1 MVTIHDRRINEAS
14 ARVTLVPL
22 CDEEAMGHP
31 LIERERKHR
40 WHSCGGNNCVPIRV
54 LDGGKSCAGF
64 EFANIACSSFRN
76 RSLTFAAINNDLSM
90 SLAKARTRLT
100 RKVVYPNS

>member
-54 LDGGKSCAGF
+54 LDGGKLCAALNSRILPALP
-64 EFANIACSSFRN
+64 FAIA
-76 RSLTFAAINNDLSM
+76 RSRPPRLTIISM
-90 SLAKARTRLT
+90 SLAKAHTRLV
-100 RKVVYPNS
+100 RIVRLS